1 VRPSRETQHRTAC
14 VRWVSVRGSFKRS
27 AGPGAVS
34 FRFAG
39 RLGGRRLPPG
49 RYRLL
54 AAPRDALGTA
64 GAVERAP
71 FMIER

>member
-1 VRPSRETQHRTAC
+1 MPGTQHRTTC
-14 VRWVSVRGSFKRS
+14 MRWVPVRGSFKRS

-39 RLGGRRLPPG
+39 RIGGTRLPPG

-64 GAVERAP
+64 GAVKRVAFMVER
-71 FMIER
+71 

>member
-1 VRPSRETQHRTAC
+1 VRPTRETQHRTAC
-14 VRWVSVRGSFKRS
+14 VRWVPVPGSFKRS

-39 RLGGRRLPPG
+39 RIGGRLLPPG

-54 AAPRDALGTA
+54 AAPRDALGTGGTVKRA
-64 GAVERAP
+64 AFWVER
-71 FMIER
+71 